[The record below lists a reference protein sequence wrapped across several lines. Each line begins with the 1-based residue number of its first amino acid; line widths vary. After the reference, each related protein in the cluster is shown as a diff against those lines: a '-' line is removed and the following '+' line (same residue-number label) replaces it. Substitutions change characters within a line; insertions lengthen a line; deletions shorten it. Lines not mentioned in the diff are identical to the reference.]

1 MAKKGKQ
8 KTELENLYEKQLKRI
23 KQFIYRAEKRGFIF
37 PENIIPKRPKK
48 IKKESVGVLERLTP
62 EKLYKKSLYVSEETG
77 EYYKAEKRRKEE
89 RKQRARKAVKTR
101 KERQK
106 QRRSWSFK
114 DAEKHREQLPSEGKE
129 VFKNII
135 DDFVSRLQIDTSW
148 VGRKRRRPVALQ
160 ETIRSQSV
168 LLSLI
173 NQQIA
178 LFGEEEIGNRLQANS
193 DKLSELISIVLWDS
207 KAEAI
212 QSATRLFMEILTGN
226 TLTPSQLQDLDL
238 ESEYNEDFEQ
248 PE

>member
-1 MAKKGKQ
+1 MAKKRKQ
-8 KTELENLYEKQLKRI
+8 TEAEKLYSKQLKRI
-23 KQFIYRAEKRGFIF
+23 KQFIRRAEKRGFVF
-37 PENIIPKRPKK
+37 EEDIIPQKPKK
-48 IKKESVGVLERLTP
+48 VTKASVRKLEKLTP
-62 EKLYKKSLYVSEETG
+62 EKLYKKSLYLEESTG
-77 EYYKAEKRRKEE
+77 EIEEAQKRRKEE
-89 RKQRARKAVKTR
+89 RKQSARKAVKTR
-101 KERQK
+101 KQRQK
-106 QRRSWSFK
+106 DRRNWTK
-114 DAEKHREQLPSEGKE
+114 EDAEKNRGQLPVEGNE
-129 VFKNII
+129 SLRNTI

-168 LLSLI
+168 LLTLI
-173 NQQIA
+173 NRQIA
-178 LFGEEEIGNRLQANS
+178 FFGEEEIGNRLQANV
-193 DKLSELISIVLWDS
+193 DKLSELLTIVLWDS

>member
-1 MAKKGKQ
+1 MAKKRKQ
-8 KTELENLYEKQLKRI
+8 TEAEKLYSKQLKRI
-23 KQFIYRAEKRGFIF
+23 KQFIRRAEKRGFVF
-37 PENIIPKRPKK
+37 EEDIIPQKPKK
-48 IKKESVGVLERLTP
+48 VTKASVRKLEKLTP
-62 EKLYKKSLYVSEETG
+62 EKLYKKSLYLEESTG
-77 EYYKAEKRRKEE
+77 EIEEAQKRRKEE
-89 RKQRARKAVKTR
+89 RKQSARKAVKTR
-101 KERQK
+101 KQRQK
-106 QRRSWSFK
+106 DRRNWTK
-114 DAEKHREQLPSEGKE
+114 EDAEKNRGQLPVEGNE
-129 VFKNII
+129 SLRNTI

-168 LLSLI
+168 LLTLI

-178 LFGEEEIGNRLQANS
+178 FFGEEEIGNRLQTNA
-193 DKLSELISIVLWDS
+193 DKLSELLTIVLWDS

>member
-1 MAKKGKQ
+1 MAKKRKQ
-8 KTELENLYEKQLKRI
+8 TETEKLYSKQLKRI
-23 KQFIYRAEKRGFIF
+23 KQFIRRAEKRGFIF
-37 PENIIPKRPKK
+37 KEDIIPKKPKK
-48 IKKESVGVLERLTP
+48 VTKASVKKLEKLTP
-62 EKLYKKSLYVSEETG
+62 EKLYKKSLYVEESTG
-77 EYYKAEKRRKEE
+77 EIEEAQKRRKEE
-89 RKQRARKAVKTR
+89 SARKAAKTK

-135 DDFVSRLQIDTSW
+135 DEFVSRLQIDTSW

-160 ETIRSQSV
+160 ETIRSQS
-168 LLSLI
+168 LLLTLI

-178 LFGEEEIGNRLQANS
+178 LFGEEEIGNRLQANA
-193 DKLSELISIVLWDS
+193 DKLSELITIVLWDS

-226 TLTPSQLQDLDL
+226 SLTPSQLQDLDL

>member
-1 MAKKGKQ
+1 MAKKRKQ
-8 KTELENLYEKQLKRI
+8 TEAEKLYSKQLKRI
-23 KQFIYRAEKRGFIF
+23 KQFIRRAEKRGFVF
-37 PENIIPKRPKK
+37 EEDIIPQKPKK
-48 IKKESVGVLERLTP
+48 VTKASVRKLEKLTP
-62 EKLYKKSLYVSEETG
+62 EKLYKKSLYLEESTG
-77 EYYKAEKRRKEE
+77 EIEEAQKRRKEE
-89 RKQRARKAVKTR
+89 RKQSARKAVKTR
-101 KERQK
+101 KQRQK
-106 QRRSWSFK
+106 DRRNWTK
-114 DAEKHREQLPSEGKE
+114 EDAEKNRGQLPVEGNE
-129 VFKNII
+129 SLRNTI

-168 LLSLI
+168 LLTLI

-193 DKLSELISIVLWDS
+193 DKLSELITIVLWDS

>member
-1 MAKKGKQ
+1 MAKKRKQ
-8 KTELENLYEKQLKRI
+8 TEAEKLYTKQLKRI
-23 KQFIYRAEKRGFIF
+23 KQFIRRAEKRGFVF
-37 PENIIPKRPKK
+37 KEDIIPQKPKK
-48 IKKESVGVLERLTP
+48 VTKASVRKLEKLKP
-62 EKLYKKSLYVSEETG
+62 EKLYKKSLYVDESTG
-77 EYYKAEKRRKEE
+77 EIKEAQKRLKEE
-89 RKQRARKAVKTR
+89 RKQRAIKAAKTR
-101 KERQK
+101 KQRQK
-106 QRRSWSFK
+106 DRRNWTK
-114 DAEKHREQLPSEGKE
+114 EDADKHREQLPSEGKE
-129 VFKNII
+129 VFRNII

-160 ETIRSQSV
+160 ETIRSQS
-168 LLSLI
+168 LLLTLI

-193 DKLSELISIVLWDS
+193 DKLSELLTIVLWDS

>member
-1 MAKKGKQ
+1 MAKKRKQ
-8 KTELENLYEKQLKRI
+8 TEAEKLYSKQLKRI
-23 KQFIYRAEKRGFIF
+23 KQFIRRAEKRGFVF
-37 PENIIPKRPKK
+37 EEDIIPQKPKK
-48 IKKESVGVLERLTP
+48 VTKASVRKLEKLTP
-62 EKLYKKSLYVSEETG
+62 EKLYKKSLYLEESTG
-77 EYYKAEKRRKEE
+77 EIEEAQKRRKEE
-89 RKQRARKAVKTR
+89 RKQSARKAVKTR
-101 KERQK
+101 KQRQK
-106 QRRSWSFK
+106 DRRNWTK
-114 DAEKHREQLPSEGKE
+114 EDAEKNRGQLPVEGNE
-129 VFKNII
+129 SLRNTI

-173 NQQIA
+173 NKQIA

>member
-1 MAKKGKQ
+1 MAKKQKQ
-8 KTELENLYEKQLKRI
+8 TEVEKLYSKQIKRI
-23 KQFIYRAEKRGFIF
+23 KQFIRRAEKRGFIF
-37 PENIIPKRPKK
+37 EENIMPQKPKK
-48 IKKESVGVLERLTP
+48 VTKASVRKLEKLTP
-62 EKLYKKSLYVSEETG
+62 EKLYKKSLYLEESTG
-77 EYYKAEKRRKEE
+77 EIEEVQKRRKEE
-89 RKQRARKAVKTR
+89 RKQSARKAVKTR

-106 QRRSWSFK
+106 ARRNWTFE
-114 DAEKHREQLPSEGKE
+114 DAEKHREQLPVDGKE
-129 VFKNII
+129 VLRNTI

-160 ETIRSQSV
+160 ETINSQG
-168 LLSLI
+168 LLISLI

-193 DKLSELISIVLWDS
+193 DKLSELLSIVLWDS

-212 QSATRLFMEILTGN
+212 QSATRLFAEILTGN
-226 TLTPSQLQDLDL
+226 SLMPSQLQELDL

>member
-1 MAKKGKQ
+1 MAKKRKQ
-8 KTELENLYEKQLKRI
+8 TETEKLYSKQLKRI
-23 KQFIYRAEKRGFIF
+23 KQFIRRAEKRGFVF
-37 PENIIPKRPKK
+37 KEDIIPQKPKK
-48 IKKESVGVLERLTP
+48 VTKASVRKLEKLTP
-62 EKLYKKSLYVSEETG
+62 EKLYKKGLYVSEETG

-89 RKQRARKAVKTR
+89 RKQSAIKAARTR

-106 QRRSWSFK
+106 QRRDWTFK
-114 DAEKHREQLPSEGKE
+114 DADKHREQLPTDGKE
-129 VFKNII
+129 VFRNLI
-135 DDFVSRLQIDTSW
+135 DDFVSRLQIDPSW
-148 VGRKRRRPVALQ
+148 AGRKRRWIPSFQ
-160 ETIRSQSV
+160 ETIRSKSL

-178 LFGEEEIGNRLQANS
+178 LFGEEEVGYRLQANA
-193 DKLSELISIVLWDS
+193 DKLSELLTIVLWDS

-212 QSATRLFMEILTGN
+212 QSATRLFIETLTGT

>member
-1 MAKKGKQ
+1 MAKKRKQ
-8 KTELENLYEKQLKRI
+8 TEAEKLYSKQLKRI
-23 KQFIYRAEKRGFIF
+23 KQFIRRAEKRGFVF
-37 PENIIPKRPKK
+37 EEDIIPQKPKK
-48 IKKESVGVLERLTP
+48 VTKASVRKLEKLTP
-62 EKLYKKSLYVSEETG
+62 EKLYKKSLYLEESTG
-77 EYYKAEKRRKEE
+77 EIEEAQKRRKEE
-89 RKQRARKAVKTR
+89 RKQSARKAVKTR
-101 KERQK
+101 KQRQK
-106 QRRSWSFK
+106 DRRNWTK
-114 DAEKHREQLPSEGKE
+114 EDAEKKRGQLPVEGNE
-129 VFKNII
+129 SLRNTI

-168 LLSLI
+168 LLTLI

-178 LFGEEEIGNRLQANS
+178 FFGEEKIGNRLQANA
-193 DKLSELISIVLWDS
+193 DKLSELLTIVLWDS

>member
-1 MAKKGKQ
+1 MAKKRKQ
-8 KTELENLYEKQLKRI
+8 TEAEKLYSKQLKRI
-23 KQFIYRAEKRGFIF
+23 NQFIRRAEKRGFVF
-37 PENIIPKRPKK
+37 EEDIIPQKPKK
-48 IKKESVGVLERLTP
+48 VTKASVRKLEKLTP
-62 EKLYKKSLYVSEETG
+62 EKLYKKSLYLEESTG
-77 EYYKAEKRRKEE
+77 EIEEAQKRRKEE
-89 RKQRARKAVKTR
+89 RKQSARKAVKTR
-101 KERQK
+101 KQRQK
-106 QRRSWSFK
+106 DRRNWTK
-114 DAEKHREQLPSEGKE
+114 EDAEKNRGQLPVEGNE
-129 VFKNII
+129 SLRNTI

-168 LLSLI
+168 LLTLI

-178 LFGEEEIGNRLQANS
+178 FFGEEEIGNRLQSNA
-193 DKLSELISIVLWDS
+193 DKLSELLTIVLWDS

>member
-1 MAKKGKQ
+1 MAKKRKQ
-8 KTELENLYEKQLKRI
+8 TEAEKLYAKQLKRI
-23 KQFIYRAEKRGFIF
+23 KQFIRRAEKRGFVF
-37 PENIIPKRPKK
+37 KEDIISQKPKK
-48 IKKESVGVLERLTP
+48 VTKASVRKLEKLTP
-62 EKLYKKSLYVSEETG
+62 EKLYKKSLYVEESTG
-77 EYYKAEKRRKEE
+77 EIKEAQKRLKEE
-89 RKQRARKAVKTR
+89 RKQRARKAAKTR
-101 KERQK
+101 KQRQK
-106 QRRSWSFK
+106 DRRNWTK
-114 DAEKHREQLPSEGKE
+114 EDADKHREQLPSEGKE
-129 VFKNII
+129 VFRNII

-160 ETIRSQSV
+160 ETIRSQS
-168 LLSLI
+168 LLLTLI

-193 DKLSELISIVLWDS
+193 DKLSELITIVLWDS
-207 KAEAI
+207 KSEAI

>member
-1 MAKKGKQ
+1 MI
-8 KTELENLYEKQLKRI
+8 L
-23 KQFIYRAEKRGFIF
+23 
-37 PENIIPKRPKK
+37 
-48 IKKESVGVLERLTP
+48 
-62 EKLYKKSLYVSEETG
+62 
-77 EYYKAEKRRKEE
+77 
-89 RKQRARKAVKTR
+89 
-101 KERQK
+101 
-106 QRRSWSFK
+106 
-114 DAEKHREQLPSEGKE
+114 
-129 VFKNII
+129 
-135 DDFVSRLQIDTSW
+135 SRLQIDTSW

-193 DKLSELISIVLWDS
+193 DKLSELITIVLWDS
-207 KAEAI
+207 KAESI

>member
-1 MAKKGKQ
+1 MAKKRKQ
-8 KTELENLYEKQLKRI
+8 TEAEKLYAKQLKRI
-23 KQFIYRAEKRGFIF
+23 KQFIRRAEKRGFIF
-37 PENIIPKRPKK
+37 ENDIIPKKPKK
-48 IKKESVGVLERLTP
+48 VTKASVRKLEGLTP
-62 EKLYKKSLYVSEETG
+62 EKLYKKSLYLEESTG
-77 EYYKAEKRRKEE
+77 EITEAQKRRKEE
-89 RKQRARKAVKTR
+89 RKISAIKAAKTR

-106 QRRSWSFK
+106 QRRNWTFK
-114 DAEKHREQLPSEGKE
+114 DAEKNREQLPSEGKE
-129 VFKNII
+129 AFKNII

-168 LLSLI
+168 LLSII

-178 LFGEEEIGNRLQANS
+178 LFGEEEIGNRLQVNA
-193 DKLSELISIVLWDS
+193 DKLTELLTIVLWDS

-212 QSATRLFMEILTGN
+212 QTATRLFIEILTGN
-226 TLTPSQLQDLDL
+226 SLTPSQLQDLDL